1 MIFAAVIFMI
11 SALGIGGLFFLKHWE
26 ESHSRQLVP
35 RVRSWGDT
43 KALEARGL
51 FARMQ
56 LEADKVPPMLL
67 HVTRWG
73 IHELALGVAA
83 LARAA
88 ERQAHRLADFVSHK
102 RNFVQRES
110 KSEFL
115 KQVSEY
121 KNGLP
126 SQGSGVD
133 TSH

>member
-1 MIFAAVIFMI
+1 MIFAVIIFMI
-11 SALGIGGLFFLKHWE
+11 STLGIGGLFFLKHWE
-26 ESHSRQLVP
+26 ERRGRMLVP
-35 RVRSWGDT
+35 GVRSWGDT
-43 KALEARGL
+43 KALEAKVL

-56 LEADKVPPMLL
+56 LEADKLPPMLL
-67 HVTRWG
+67 QLTRWG
-73 IHELALGVAA
+73 IHELALGIAA

-102 RNFVQRES
+102 RNFVHRES

-126 SQGSGVD
+126 GQGNGVD